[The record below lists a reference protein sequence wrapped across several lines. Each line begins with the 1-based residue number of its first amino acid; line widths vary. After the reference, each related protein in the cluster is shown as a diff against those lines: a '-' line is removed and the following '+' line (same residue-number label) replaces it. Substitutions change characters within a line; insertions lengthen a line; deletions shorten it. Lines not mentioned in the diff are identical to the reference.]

1 MSQVSPARFIA
12 RILLLLSITVAPAM
26 AQSAEKPVPVTVY
39 KTATCGCCARWNDHL
54 RANGFNVTSKDVEYD
69 ALETIKEKHGVPD
82 NTRSCHTAVVGDYVV
97 EGHVPADVIRKLLQE
112 QPKVLGI
119 AVPGMP
125 MGSPGMEGFRK
136 DPYDVLTFDAE
147 GKTSVF
153 ASR

>member
-1 MSQVSPARFIA
+1 MSQFNPVSVSM
-12 RILLLLSITVAPAM
+12 RILLLVAITATTAVAQDAKKPI
-26 AQSAEKPVPVTVY
+26 SATVY

-54 RANGFNVTSKDVEYD
+54 RANGFEVKSTDVEYAALD
-69 ALETIKEKHGVPD
+69 ALKDKHGVPAKM
-82 NTRSCHTAVVGDYVV
+82 RSCHMALVGDYVV

-112 QPKVLGI
+112 QPKVRGI

-136 DPYDVLTFDAE
+136 DAYDVLTFDAE
-147 GKTSVF
+147 GKSTVF

>member
-1 MSQVSPARFIA
+1 MSHLSPARFIT
-12 RILLLLSITVAPAM
+12 RILLLVAVTVTTAM

-39 KTATCGCCARWNDHL
+39 KTATCGCCAKWNDHL
-54 RANGFNVTSKDVEYD
+54 RTHGFDVTSNDVEYT
-69 ALETIKEKHGVPD
+69 ALESIKEKHGVP
-82 NTRSCHTAVVGDYVV
+82 NKMRSCHTALVGDYVV
-97 EGHVPADVIRKLLQE
+97 EGHVPADVIRKLLKE

-136 DPYDVLTFDAE
+136 DAYDVLTFDAQ
-147 GKTSVF
+147 GGAAVF